1 MTTFEHFSS
10 TTRSARTAPFR
21 AVVAAVV
28 NPVVCFARAWKNRR
42 EMSKLLEWDGRM
54 LADIGVTEGDVRSA
68 LAVPADEDP
77 SLRLTLLAIERR
89 AAARAHA
96 LDRRGLAADL
106 KARGVSVKEIGE
118 PWAR

>member
-10 TTRSARTAPFR
+10 TTRSTRTAPFR
-21 AVVAAVV
+21 AVIAAVIG
-28 NPVVCFARAWKNRR
+28 PVVCFARAWKSRR
-42 EMSKLLEWDGRM
+42 EMAKLLEWDSRM

-68 LAVPADEDP
+68 LAVSGDEDP
-77 SLRLTLLAIERR
+77 SLRLSLLAIERR

-106 KARGVSVKEIGE
+106 RARGVSAKEIGE
-118 PWAR
+118 AGAR